1 MEAWQGGQ
9 WGKVA
14 DKAGGGMV
22 RLRVWVWVTEEEN
35 EWHETKRDEN
45 VGEERENKKLIFLAF
60 VSVPF
65 QIWNNIIHQYQI
77 F

>member
-1 MEAWQGGQ
+1 M
-9 WGKVA
+9 
-14 DKAGGGMV
+14 
-22 RLRVWVWVTEEEN
+22 TEEEN

-65 QIWNNIIHQYQI
+65 QIWNNISHQYQI